1 MGKGSIV
8 IQRLWNEE
16 DYLDV
21 SEYLQE
27 EGPEQIALMPTLSQ
41 VRATWWASECYF
53 FKLNIGNTDPIRL
66 IKTLRQPCPQWAL
79 FHSQLAPWSR
89 ELS

>member
-41 VRATWWASECYF
+41 VRATWWASECYL
-53 FKLNIGNTDPIRL
+53 FKLNIGNTDPS
-66 IKTLRQPCPQWAL
+66 
-79 FHSQLAPWSR
+79 H
-89 ELS
+89 